1 MVSGIMGS
9 GAGTTSYSENIGA
22 MALTRVGS
30 RVVVQVGAVAAIVIA
45 CSGKL
50 IAVVASL
57 PTAMAGGAYCVLFAL
72 IAAIGLSNL
81 QYINLNSERN
91 LFIVGFSI
99 FNSMSIAGPAGYF
112 KSQPSNPFGSSN
124 MADIAL
130 SVFSS
135 PILVV
140 LMLSMFLDNTI
151 RGTRKE
157 RGLLIWARMRD
168 ADVNNDPGKQ
178 AAPVNSSELGRRRV
192 GDNEG
197 HTSQLRACKKNL
209 YFYQM

>member
-1 MVSGIMGS
+1 LLSQSRSRGLASEGIGLMVSGIMGS

-30 RVVVQVGAVAAIVIA
+30 RVVVQVGGVAAIVIS
-45 CSGKL
+45 CFGKL

-81 QYINLNSERN
+81 QYINLNSDRN

-99 FNSMSIAGPAGYF
+99 FNAMSIAGPAGYF
-112 KSQPSNPFGSSN
+112 NSQPSNPFGSTN
-124 MADIAL
+124 VADVAL
-130 SVFSS
+130 SIFSS
-135 PILVV
+135 PILMV

-151 RGTRKE
+151 SGTRKE
-157 RGLLIWARMRD
+157 RGLLIWARMRK

-178 AAPVNSSELGRRRV
+178 TFAVFSGIKLCA
-192 GDNEG
+192 
-197 HTSQLRACKKNL
+197 
-209 YFYQM
+209 